1 MFANAFFAAT
11 IVCMALG
18 IYLMQE
24 CQFLIPYRSLIFGK
38 YAEPIALF
46 TAVLFLN
53 LFAAFYAI
61 GRKLGLK
68 DTGMKLAHLEKQL
81 RSGTSVSEELSN
93 RLKE

>member
-1 MFANAFFAAT
+1 MFANAFFGAT
-11 IVCMALG
+11 IVCLVLG
-18 IYLMQE
+18 IYLLQE

-38 YAEPIALF
+38 YAEPIAVF
-46 TAVLFLN
+46 TAVFFLN

-81 RSGTSVSEELSN
+81 RTGPSVSEELSD